1 MSRIN
6 NFFQRLTK
14 KTEGAAAVEFAIV
27 LNLFLILILGML
39 DFGHAYFMR
48 QVIVN
53 ASREGARYGV
63 VYQNYPGTS
72 NRMPPSAYPTS
83 IQTWVLQDSAH
94 GGSYGLKYL
103 LPTDSNPA
111 VTASGPG
118 YTTGTVGTDLVVRVS
133 CTKKWWVINHFIP
146 GLGPTLQMASQT
158 VMRVE

>member
-39 DFGHAYFMR
+39 DFGHAWFMR

-63 VYQNYPGTS
+63 VYRGDNNG
-72 NRMPPSAYPTS
+72 NRIPPSALAPS
-83 IQTWVLQDSAH
+83 IQTWVLQDSTN
-94 GGSYGLKYL
+94 GGSYGLVAL
-103 LPTDSNPA
+103 LPGDSNPA
-111 VTASGPG
+111 VTPSGPG
-118 YTTGTVGTDLVVRVS
+118 YTTGTVGTDLVVTVV
-133 CTKKWWVINHFIP
+133 CTKHWWVINNFIP